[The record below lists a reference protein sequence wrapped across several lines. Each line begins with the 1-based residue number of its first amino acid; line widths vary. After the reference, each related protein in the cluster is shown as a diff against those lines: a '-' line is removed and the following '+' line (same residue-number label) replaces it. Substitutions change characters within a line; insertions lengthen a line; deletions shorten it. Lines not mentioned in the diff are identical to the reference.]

1 MRPSLSPPYFVL
13 INSFIIFA
21 PTILI
26 YSQFKKFQ
34 RTMALI
40 KGFSVIEG
48 LKGKLGNVVI
58 QKGQNGEQVVRSY
71 TSEVKNPKTL
81 QQSNQRMKVAPAQH
95 ARRAMKSIVDHSFE
109 GITYG
114 TKSLNHFLS
123 LAMKNNSTP
132 AQMKGSM
139 LFVPGK
145 YVMATGSLP
154 LVNVEY
160 VAGEDGRVG
169 KFNSSIGFEETASST
184 VAGFSE
190 AILKKNEW
198 LQNGDI
204 ITICFVKAVPAGD
217 TFTYIFGKE
226 RLVIDSQSQA
236 NIAATNKGFYEMVA
250 GASNTLSVV
259 AGTDADTVGGNGI
272 QAVAVIVSRLSGT
285 NWLRSNSTMA
295 VSPAIENAYYSASA
309 IENAQRSYMS
319 VAKNVTSDYYMN
331 ASAANI
337 LRGVVFNVS
346 EITSYPSYVAA
357 LAKANIA
364 GAVINEQGN
373 AVTALFVRDWNG
385 TKGTLVDTDG
395 NPLMIDD
402 ENPATT
408 EYVNAGFDYIEWEF
422 DNYKYFQ

>member
-1 MRPSLSPPYFVL
+1 
-13 INSFIIFA
+13 
-21 PTILI
+21 
-26 YSQFKKFQ
+26 
-34 RTMALI
+34 MALI

-58 QKGQNGEQVVRSY
+58 QSGQNGEQVVRSY
-71 TSEVKNPKTL
+71 TSDVKNPKTL

-95 ARRAMKSIVDHSFE
+95 ARRAMKSIVDHSYE
-109 GITYG
+109 GIAYG

-123 LAMKNNSTP
+123 LAMKNNATP

-145 YVMATGSLP
+145 YIMASGSLP
-154 LVNVEY
+154 LVNVQY
-160 VAGEDGRVG
+160 VAGEGGRVG
-169 KFNSSIGFEETASST
+169 VFNTSISYEETETTT
-184 VAGFSE
+184 VGGISQT
-190 AILKKNEW
+190 ILKNNEW
-198 LQNGDI
+198 LENGDI

-217 TFTYIFGKE
+217 TFTYIFDKE
-226 RLVIDSQSQA
+226 RLVLDTNNQG
-236 NIAATNKGFYEMVA
+236 NITATNRGFYDLIVGSDA
-250 GASNTLSVV
+250 TIKIT

-309 IENAQRSYMS
+309 VENAQRSYMT

-331 ASAANI
+331 ASSANI

-346 EITSYPSYVAA
+346 EITTYPSYVTA

-395 NPLMIDD
+395 NPLMVDD
-402 ENPATT
+402 ETKATT
-408 EYVNAGFDYIEWEF
+408 EYVNTGFDYIEWEF